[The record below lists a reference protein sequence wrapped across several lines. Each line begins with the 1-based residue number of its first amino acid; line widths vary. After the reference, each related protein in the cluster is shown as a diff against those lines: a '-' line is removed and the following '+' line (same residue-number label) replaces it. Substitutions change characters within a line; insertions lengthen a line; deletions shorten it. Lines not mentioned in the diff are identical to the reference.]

1 METVSKKTNP
11 PSLKKDDAHWQ
22 RLVSKVRAMTLMDDI
37 FFNCFMED
45 DKKAMEYILNI
56 IMERHDLNVIN
67 VRAQH
72 CIPNIYG
79 RGVRFDVFATD
90 QYGTEYNFEVQNA
103 SNGAPPKRARYNS
116 DMLDLRR
123 LKSGDDFDALPETYV
138 IFITAK
144 DVLGHGLPIYHID
157 RHINEL
163 GTPFND
169 MAHIIYVNGENTS
182 STPLGMLMQDFKNA
196 DPAKM
201 HSKLLADKMKYLK
214 STDEEVNKMC
224 NIVEEYVAERLA
236 EEKAARAE
244 AEARVAKAEAKAA
257 ISKLDSIKNL
267 MKNMHW
273 SPEEAMCAIGI
284 PKTDYTRYL
293 AML

>member
-1 METVSKKTNP
+1 MEEE
-11 PSLKKDDAHWQ
+11 LLQ
-22 RLVSKVRAMTLMDDI
+22 REPDTTTI
-37 FFNCFMED
+37 C
-45 DKKAMEYILNI
+45 LN
-56 IMERHDLNVIN
+56 
-67 VRAQH
+67 
-72 CIPNIYG
+72 
-79 RGVRFDVFATD
+79 
-90 QYGTEYNFEVQNA
+90 
-103 SNGAPPKRARYNS
+103 
-116 DMLDLRR
+116 
-123 LKSGDDFDALPETYV
+123 
-138 IFITAK
+138 
-144 DVLGHGLPIYHID
+144 
-157 RHINEL
+157 
-163 GTPFND
+163 
-169 MAHIIYVNGENTS
+169 VNGENTS
-182 STPLGMLMQDFKNA
+182 PTSLDLLMQDFKNA
-196 DPAKM
+196 DTAKM

>member
-1 METVSKKTNP
+1 
-11 PSLKKDDAHWQ
+11 
-22 RLVSKVRAMTLMDDI
+22 
-37 FFNCFMED
+37 
-45 DKKAMEYILNI
+45 
-56 IMERHDLNVIN
+56 
-67 VRAQH
+67 
-72 CIPNIYG
+72 
-79 RGVRFDVFATD
+79 
-90 QYGTEYNFEVQNA
+90 
-103 SNGAPPKRARYNS
+103 
-116 DMLDLRR
+116 MLDLRR
-123 LKSGDDFDALPETYV
+123 LKSGGDFDALPETYV

-236 EEKAARAE
+236 ESEAARAE
-244 AEARVAKAEAKAA
+244 AEAKAA
-257 ISKLDSIKNL
+257 TSKLDSIKNL

-284 PKTDYTRYL
+284 PKADYTRYL